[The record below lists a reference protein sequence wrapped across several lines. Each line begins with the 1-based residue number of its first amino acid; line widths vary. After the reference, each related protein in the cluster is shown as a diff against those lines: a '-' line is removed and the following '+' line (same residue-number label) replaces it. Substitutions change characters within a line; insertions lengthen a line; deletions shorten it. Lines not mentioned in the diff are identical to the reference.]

1 MRAAGLARL
10 GLGRPVRA
18 AGLARLGLGR
28 PVQAAG
34 LARLGLGRPPHAI
47 TSHPAMQYLYTAKS
61 PDGTTS
67 QGTLVADSP
76 QQALRLLR
84 QQGLFALSVTAA
96 SARAAS
102 RQGSA
107 PGRKRISRKDL
118 MNLTAQ
124 LAIMTRS
131 GMDVASALGTLASQC
146 PHPRLRQVLR
156 EVHND
161 VLGGK
166 AVSVALRN
174 HVEVFGQAYVAS
186 VAAGEASGR
195 LADVLDRLAKMERAN
210 VRLLATRRSLLA
222 YPIVLSAVSA
232 LVILGL
238 MFFVLPQFANVF
250 AQFEMPLPALT
261 EALLRISAE
270 LRSRWWLWL
279 TLGGAA
285 GIGWRA
291 FRRSPTGQ
299 AWLDAAVLRIRL
311 VGPVVRA
318 LLAGR
323 TFRLLGIMIDSGVPL
338 VEALRLARSSIQNT
352 LFRGLFDRLED
363 DVLNGRGLSEA
374 LAEAPFLPPGAA
386 EMVATAERTGTL
398 GMVTQALGEYYE
410 EEGETRLRELATLV
424 EPVIVVVMG
433 AVVACVVLAVM
444 MPMFEF
450 ATLAQQG
457 PG

>member
-1 MRAAGLARL
+1 
-10 GLGRPVRA
+10 
-18 AGLARLGLGR
+18 
-28 PVQAAG
+28 
-34 LARLGLGRPPHAI
+34 
-47 TSHPAMQYLYTAKS
+47 MQYVYTAKTT
-61 PDGTTS
+61 DGATT
-67 QGTLVADSP
+67 QGTLSADSP

-84 QQGLFALSVTAA
+84 QQGLFALSVSAA
-96 SARAAS
+96 SGRTGGPTLPAA
-102 RQGSA
+102 
-107 PGRKRISRKDL
+107 GRKRISRKDL

-131 GMDVASALGTLASQC
+131 GMDVASALGTLAGQC

-156 EVHND
+156 EVHGD

-174 HVEVFGQAYVAS
+174 HVDVFGQAYVAS

-210 VRLLATRRSLLA
+210 VRLLATRRTLLA
-222 YPIVLSAVSA
+222 YPIVLAAVSV

-238 MFFVLPQFANVF
+238 MFFVLPQFAGVF
-250 AQFEMPLPALT
+250 SQFEMPLPALT
-261 EALLRISAE
+261 EGLLRLSAE

-279 TLGGAA
+279 ALAA
-285 GIGWRA
+285 AAVAGWKA
-291 FRRSPTGQ
+291 FRRSAAGR
-299 AWLDAAVLRIRL
+299 AWLDQAMLQARL

-323 TFRLLGIMIDSGVPL
+323 TFRLLGIMIESGVPL
-338 VEALRLARSSIQNT
+338 VEALRLARSSIENT

-363 DVLNGRGLSEA
+363 DVLNGRGLTDA
-374 LAEAPFLPPGAA
+374 LASAPFLPPGAA

-398 GMVTQALGEYYE
+398 GMVTQTLGEYYE

-424 EPVIVVVMG
+424 EPIIVVVMG

-444 MPMFEF
+444 LPMFEF
-450 ATLAQQG
+450 ATMAQHP
-457 PG
+457 PGAG